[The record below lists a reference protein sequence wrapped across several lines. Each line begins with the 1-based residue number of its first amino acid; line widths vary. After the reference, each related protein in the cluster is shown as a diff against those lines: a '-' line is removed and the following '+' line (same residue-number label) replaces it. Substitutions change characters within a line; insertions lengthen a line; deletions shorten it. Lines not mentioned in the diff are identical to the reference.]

1 MTIRFGLRPCAALL
15 LALVAIHSACSANKT
30 AASTKGPSSAAAEK
44 PRAVRVATAKL
55 EHITRAV
62 EATGTLA
69 ARERIALGMRVAGR
83 LQEVRVDLGDL
94 VRKGDIIAQI
104 DPTDLRIAVQQAAAA
119 VQQARIRL
127 GLPADGSSETV
138 VEAQTPT
145 VRQANAALLEARLR
159 RQRAQLLFDQ
169 KLIPPSDFEAA
180 QAAYQI
186 AESRY
191 QDAIEEIRNRQ
202 AQLAQ
207 RRADLEMA
215 SQQLTY
221 AVLAAPADGAIA
233 ERLVSAGQYI
243 AAGAPVATIVTIHP
257 LRLRLPVPER
267 SAARVH
273 VGQRVRVRLDQQTE
287 VHYGRVTRLSPAI
300 DEESRTLLVE
310 AEVPNQAARLRPGA
324 FVRAEILSDTEA
336 PALLIPS
343 SALTTFAGIE
353 KVLTVGADGKAE
365 EKLVKTGW
373 RDNARI
379 EILEGLNAGES
390 VVLRP
395 GSLAGGQRITVTA
408 TTAKAGDKNA
418 AAAAPAE

>member
-1 MTIRFGLRPCAALL
+1 MFLSGCAGE
-15 LALVAIHSACSANKT
+15 T
-30 AASTKGPSSAAAEK
+30 APRASKKSDAAEK
-44 PRAVRVATAKL
+44 PRAVRVAPARL
-55 EHITRAV
+55 EKIVRTV

-83 LQEVRVDLGDL
+83 LLEVKVDLGDH
-94 VRKGDIIAQI
+94 VRVGDVIAQI
-104 DPTDLRIAVQQAAAA
+104 DATDLRLALQQAMAS

-145 VRQANAALLEARLR
+145 VRQANAALLEAKLR

-169 KLIPPSDFEAA
+169 KLIPPSDNEAA

-191 QDAIEEIRNRQ
+191 QDAVEEIRNRQ

-207 RRADLEMA
+207 RRADLELA
-215 SQQLTY
+215 KQQLSY
-221 AVLAAPADGAIA
+221 AVLTAPASGAIA
-233 ERLVSAGQYI
+233 ERFVSAGQYI
-243 AAGAPVATIVTIHP
+243 AAGSPVATIVTIHP

-267 SAARVH
+267 AAARIRT
-273 VGQRVRVRLDQQTE
+273 GQSVRLRLDQDSQIY
-287 VHYGRVTRLSPAI
+287 YGRVTRLSPAI

-310 AEVPNQAARLRPGA
+310 AEVPNEAGRLRPGA
-324 FVRAEILSDTEA
+324 FVRAEILSDAEA
-336 PALLIPS
+336 PALFVPS

-353 KVLTVGADGKAE
+353 KVLTVADGKAV

-373 RDNARI
+373 RDASRI
-379 EILEGLNAGES
+379 EILEGIEAGEP

-395 GSLAGGQRITVTA
+395 GNLAAGQRVAVT
-408 TTAKAGDKNA
+408 TETSEKRT
-418 AAAAPAE
+418 E